1 MKVIDFLRYK
11 KDNDVISGSLKDPLF
26 IVIIEENN
34 EIKELDIQMH
44 GEIPVRIPLEISFYD
59 EEAQENYRILKE
71 FLATEEGQ
79 EFLERNNLDE
89 DKFILGLYKAL
100 VNFHSCFGWFKK
112 KLLVI
117 LKYLEYYSGKL
128 GS

>member
-34 EIKELDIQMH
+34 EIKELNIQMH

-59 EEAQENYRILKE
+59 EEAYENYKILKE
-71 FLATEEGQ
+71 YLLSEEGQ
-79 EFLERNNLDE
+79 KFLENLGLE
-89 DKFILGLYKAL
+89 KDKLIMELYKAL
-100 VNFHSCFGWFKK
+100 VTLHSCFGWFKK
-112 KLLVI
+112 KLLIVLEY
-117 LKYLEYYSGKL
+117 LKYYSGKL
-128 GS
+128 GG